1 VGNIAPDALF
11 RKLVDPCQV
20 AAGLGEVVIFALPP

>member
-1 VGNIAPDALF
+1 VGNIAPDVLF
-11 RKLVDPCQV
+11 RKPVNPCQG